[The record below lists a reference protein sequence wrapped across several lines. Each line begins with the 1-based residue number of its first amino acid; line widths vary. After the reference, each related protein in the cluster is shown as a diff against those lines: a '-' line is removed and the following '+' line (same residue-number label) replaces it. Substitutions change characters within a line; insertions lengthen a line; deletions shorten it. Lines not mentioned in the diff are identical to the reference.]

1 MKNGQT
7 VKKVKGW
14 SGKHNIL
21 IMLLVIV
28 LAGGAFLPA
37 VYVSGAQPDEDKL
50 KTVRVG
56 YLIYEGFQE
65 GQGDEPKSGYGYEYL
80 QQIAYFAGWKYE
92 YVNGSFSELLQ
103 MLKDGE
109 IDIMGDISYTEE
121 RARDMDFATEEQG
134 REYYYLFVRE
144 DRTDITASDLSTL
157 NGAHVGINKGS
168 IQAELFEKWCE
179 DNQVDCQIEL
189 YENSAER
196 YEDMNS
202 GKLDATISTNV
213 AAKDIVKFHWNS
225 LIKIGSSPYYFAT
238 NKRRPDILKDLNEAN
253 AKIQQSDWYYNEKVY
268 LKYYGKTSASAAGLN
283 REDMEWLKEKK
294 KIE

>member
-1 MKNGQT
+1 MKNWQT
-7 VKKVKGW
+7 GKNTGKL
-14 SGKHNIL
+14 SGKYNVLMI
-21 IMLLVIV
+21 LLVVV
-28 LAGGAFLPA
+28 LAGGVFLPA
-37 VYVSGAQPDEDKL
+37 AYVSGAQSDDDKL

-80 QQIAYFAGWKYE
+80 QQVAYFAGWKYE
-92 YVNGSFSELLQ
+92 YVNGSFNELLQ

-121 RARDMDFATEEQG
+121 RARDIDYATVEQG

-144 DRTDITASDLSTL
+144 DRTDISASNLSTL

-168 IQAELFEKWCE
+168 IQAEFFEKWCK
-179 DNQVDCQIEL
+179 DNKVDCVIEL
-189 YENSAER
+189 YESSADR
-196 YEDMNS
+196 YADMNS

-213 AAKDIVKFHWNS
+213 AAKDIVKFRWNS

-238 NKRRPDILKDLNEAN
+238 NKRRPDILEDLNAAN

-268 LKYYGKTSASAAGLN
+268 LKYYGKTSASAA
-283 REDMEWLKEKK
+283 DSAV
-294 KIE
+294 KIWSGWKNSRRL